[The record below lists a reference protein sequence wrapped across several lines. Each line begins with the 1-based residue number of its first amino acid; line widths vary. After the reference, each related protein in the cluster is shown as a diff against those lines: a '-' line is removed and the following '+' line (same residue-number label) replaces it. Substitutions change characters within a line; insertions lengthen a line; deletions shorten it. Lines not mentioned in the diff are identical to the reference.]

1 MRTKELFSKAAILLI
16 ILSGC
21 FTFSAKAQDKNASP
35 YFVVLSD
42 ADEKASLPL
51 KSTDVDVDVSGVIAD
66 VTVNQTYVNT
76 GESTIEAIYVF
87 PASTR
92 AAVYKMVMKVGD
104 RIITAK
110 IEEKEKARKKYEK
123 AKKEGKTA
131 SLLEEKRPNVFKMN
145 VANIVPGATVE
156 VKMSYTE
163 LLVPSDKIYEFVYP
177 TVVGPRYVSKGEM
190 AEASTETWTGNP
202 YLKEGEK
209 PTSTLDID
217 VSLNTGLPIQD
228 IRCETHKNKIE
239 YQEKSSATLGLEE
252 PDGGNRDFVM
262 QYRLAGNQIETGVL
276 LYDNPDGEKFFVAMM
291 QPPARVEPED
301 ILAREYV
308 FIVDVSGSMNGF
320 PLNVSKKLMESLL
333 GGLRD
338 KDLFNIVFFAGGSYI
353 YKEKSLPA
361 TEENISQAINFV
373 DNNQGGGGTELLCAL
388 KSAMGLNELE
398 NYARS
403 FVILTDGFVSVEDE
417 TFDYIRNNLGNA
429 NFFSFG
435 IGSGVNR
442 HLIEGMAHVGYG
454 EAFVAMNQ
462 TEAVKQAEKFEKY
475 ISQPVLTG
483 IDYSFEGFDAY
494 DVLPENI
501 PDLFAERPIII
512 SGKYRGQPGGVL
524 KVTGTSGKSEISKSL
539 DIEADENEN
548 KALKYLWAREKVR
561 LLGDYASLDSYG
573 YGSSEKKEALK
584 KEITNLGL
592 KYNLLTKYTS
602 FIAVDD
608 VISNKGG
615 EQKTKRQPN
624 PLPEGVSNHA
634 IGDNEEEIIPITRQE
649 AVKPPPPR
657 APNVTDVLNI
667 VEDDVTLTE
676 ELVIEDTEVTEDME
690 IDFSDIQ
697 SEEEEES
704 AVFFIVEDMPEF
716 PGGDAALHN
725 FITQNIQYPVE
736 AQAKCIQ
743 GRVYV
748 SFIIDK
754 DGSII
759 NVRIARG
766 ISPSLNAEAM
776 RVVRSM
782 PKWKPGKQRGK
793 AVKVSYTV
801 PINFKLRSDGEVE
814 EPDEKLMV
822 PPC

>member
-1 MRTKELFSKAAILLI
+1 MRTHNLFSKATVLFI

-21 FTFSAKAQDKNASP
+21 IMTSAMAQDKNASP

-42 ADEKASLPL
+42 EDEKASLPL
-51 KSTDVDVDVSGVIAD
+51 KSTDVDVEISGVIAD
-66 VTVNQTYVNT
+66 VAVNQTYVNT
-76 GESTIEAIYVF
+76 GESVIEAIYVF

-104 RIITAK
+104 RVIMAK
-110 IEEKEKARKKYEK
+110 IEEKDKARKRYEN

-177 TVVGPRYVSKGEM
+177 TVVGPRYVGKGEM

-209 PTSTLDID
+209 PTSMLDID
-217 VSLNTGLPIQD
+217 IELNTGLPIQD
-228 IRCETHKNKIE
+228 IRCETHRNKIE
-239 YQEKSSATLGLEE
+239 YQAKSSALIAMEE

-276 LYDNPDGEKFFVAMM
+276 LYDNPDGEKFFLAMM
-291 QPPARVEPED
+291 QPPERVEPDD
-301 ILAREYV
+301 IPAREYV
-308 FIVDVSGSMNGF
+308 FIVDVSGSMSGF
-320 PLNVSKKLMESLL
+320 PLDISKKLMKSLL
-333 GGLRD
+333 SGLRG
-338 KDLFNIVFFAGGSYI
+338 KDLFNIVFFSGGSYI
-353 YKEKSLPA
+353 YKEESLPV
-361 TEENISQAINFV
+361 TETNIEDAIIFM
-373 DNNQGGGGTELLCAL
+373 DNLRGGGGTELLNAL
-388 KSAMGLNELE
+388 KSAMGLNGLE
-398 NYARS
+398 NFARS
-403 FVILTDGFVSVEDE
+403 FIILTDGYVSVEDE

-435 IGSGVNR
+435 IGRGVNR

-462 TEAVKQAEKFEKY
+462 SEAVKQAEKFEKY

-483 IDYSFEGFDAY
+483 IDYYFEGFDAY

-512 SGKYRGQPGGVL
+512 SGKYRGEPHGIL
-524 KVTGTSGKSEISKSL
+524 KVTGTSGKSEISQNL
-539 DIEADENEN
+539 TIQANDQEN
-548 KALKYLWAREKVR
+548 KALKYLWAREKIR
-561 LLGDYASLDSYG
+561 LLGDYASLDSYS
-573 YGSSEKKEALK
+573 YYNSDKKEALK
-584 KEITNLGL
+584 EEITQLGL

-602 FIAVDD
+602 FIAVDS
-608 VISNKGG
+608 VVSNKGG
-615 EQKTKRQPN
+615 RQKTIEQPN

-634 IGDNEEEIIPITRQE
+634 VGGAEEEIIPITRQE
-649 AVKPPPPR
+649 TVSPPPPP

-667 VEDDVTLTE
+667 VEDDVSLDEALIIENTE
-676 ELVIEDTEVTEDME
+676 AAMETE
-690 IDFSDIQ
+690 INFSGIQ
-697 SEEEEES
+697 AEEREERP
-704 AVFFIVEDMPEF
+704 VFFIVEDMPEF
-716 PGGDAALHN
+716 PGGEAAMHN
-725 FITQNIQYPVE
+725 FLVQNIQYPPK
-736 AQAKCIQ
+736 AQENGIQ

-748 SFIIDK
+748 SFVIDT

-759 NVRIARG
+759 DVRIIRG
-766 ISPSLNAEAM
+766 ISPSLNAEAI
-776 RVVRSM
+776 RIVKSM
-782 PKWKPGKQRGK
+782 PRWKPGKQRGK
-793 AVKVSYTV
+793 AVQVSYTV
-801 PINFKLRSDGEVE
+801 PINFVLQSGKE
-814 EPDEKLMV
+814 
-822 PPC
+822 